1 MLTKTRKNNLQLKLA
16 AFVIDEPSIW
26 AKENQWLTRTNK
38 DGSSELRP
46 HVSFAIS
53 CAVAGLKALPRPERQ
68 RILLNGARHII
79 AEEDRVD
86 ISGRQRVRLERS
98 ERVRPAGASR
108 ASLS

>member
-1 MLTKTRKNNLQLKLA
+1 MPTKTRKNNLQLKLST
-16 AFVIDEPSIW
+16 FVIDEPSIW

-53 CAVAGLKALPRPERQ
+53 CAVAGMRLLSRADRQ
-68 RILLNGARHII
+68 RILLNGARYIL
-79 AEEDRVD
+79 AEEDR
-86 ISGRQRVRLERS
+86 IELSGRQRVRLERS

-108 ASLS
+108 ISLS